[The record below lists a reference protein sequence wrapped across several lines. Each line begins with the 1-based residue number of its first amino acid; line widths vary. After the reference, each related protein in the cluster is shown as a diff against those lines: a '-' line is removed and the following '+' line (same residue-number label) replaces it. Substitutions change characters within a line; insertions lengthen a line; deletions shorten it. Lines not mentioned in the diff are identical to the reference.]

1 MLVFNEEAIKL
12 QAFMKEVRMV
22 RKKQDHPVSDPPKD
36 PGMGSPLGSLGE
48 DTAGGVEKLTARKP
62 SKPLS
67 L

>member
-1 MLVFNEEAIKL
+1 
-12 QAFMKEVRMV
+12 MKEVRMV

-36 PGMGSPLGSLGE
+36 PGMGAHWAARGE

-62 SKPLS
+62 NRPLS